1 MTKRHELRPDLR
13 LVADQVWPG
22 SRVLDLGC
30 GDGELISFLIGA
42 QQCNG
47 TGVERDP
54 DGVLASI
61 RRCVPLIE
69 LDIDTQLNEFG
80 DNSYDVVVLSRT
92 LQAVLHP
99 SVVLRQMARIGQ
111 RLIVTMPNF
120 GYWKHRLALLSGHM
134 PQSPDLPFTWYDTP
148 NLHYSTLLDL
158 EDFND
163 QHRAY
168 QVMSEISERS
178 RDAYSALMHEDPGFI
193 EFFETSTPVGEIGSL
208 NIGSRPSSRKQTTSI
223 SDLRA
228 IPWVLAWSQQRSMVP
243 GWFGVG
249 TALREWIGD
258 WTVMRAS
265 HRWAWLLI
273 VIAAGGAAYGAT
285 LLLAGVRPRHLRH

>member
-1 MTKRHELRPDLR
+1 MTQRHELRPDLR

-158 EDFND
+158 EDFFKSVDLKIEKRIALD
-163 QHRAY
+163 QNGRRLTRRTAPNLLA
-168 QVMSEISERS
+168 S
-178 RDAYSALMHEDPGFI
+178 SALYVLDARGA
-193 EFFETSTPVGEIGSL
+193 ST
-208 NIGSRPSSRKQTTSI
+208 
-223 SDLRA
+223 
-228 IPWVLAWSQQRSMVP
+228 
-243 GWFGVG
+243 
-249 TALREWIGD
+249 
-258 WTVMRAS
+258 
-265 HRWAWLLI
+265 
-273 VIAAGGAAYGAT
+273 AG
-285 LLLAGVRPRHLRH
+285 

>member
-158 EDFND
+158 EDFFKSVDLKIEKRIALD
-163 QHRAY
+163 QNGRRLTRRTAPNLLA
-168 QVMSEISERS
+168 S
-178 RDAYSALMHEDPGFI
+178 SALYVLDARGA
-193 EFFETSTPVGEIGSL
+193 ST
-208 NIGSRPSSRKQTTSI
+208 
-223 SDLRA
+223 
-228 IPWVLAWSQQRSMVP
+228 
-243 GWFGVG
+243 
-249 TALREWIGD
+249 
-258 WTVMRAS
+258 
-265 HRWAWLLI
+265 
-273 VIAAGGAAYGAT
+273 AG
-285 LLLAGVRPRHLRH
+285 

>member
-1 MTKRHELRPDLR
+1 MTQRHELRPDLR
-13 LVADQVWPG
+13 LIADQVWPG

-30 GDGELISFLIGA
+30 GDGELLSYLIGS

-54 DGVLASI
+54 DGVLASV

-69 LDIDTQLNEFG
+69 LDIDTQLDEFA

-158 EDFND
+158 EDFFKSVDLKIEKRIALD
-163 QHRAY
+163 QNGRRMMRRPSPNLLA
-168 QVMSEISERS
+168 S
-178 RDAYSALMHEDPGFI
+178 SALYVLDARGV
-193 EFFETSTPVGEIGSL
+193 STPG
-208 NIGSRPSSRKQTTSI
+208 
-223 SDLRA
+223 
-228 IPWVLAWSQQRSMVP
+228 
-243 GWFGVG
+243 
-249 TALREWIGD
+249 
-258 WTVMRAS
+258 
-265 HRWAWLLI
+265 
-273 VIAAGGAAYGAT
+273 
-285 LLLAGVRPRHLRH
+285 